1 MERGIYSA
9 ATGMLA
15 QQFVLDAVAS
25 NIANANTTGFKQ
37 DIPTFRALHE
47 MNLNRFSGAGQ
58 TQTSAVGRVGTGV
71 TFDAA
76 VIDLSQG
83 VLRPTGNPLDVAITG
98 DGYFA
103 VQTPQGERYT
113 RDGHFQM
120 EPDARGADGKAAAY
134 LATGSGQ
141 RVLGLKGPIVVPE
154 DGDIRIQPDGR
165 VLVNGV
171 EVDRLKVVR
180 PVDGMPVKEGGN
192 LVALRGQTE
201 AASARLATGT
211 LEASNVNPVRAM
223 VQMIVVQ
230 RAYESAQRAVTA
242 HDETLGKVINEAGK
256 V

>member
-15 QQFVLDAVAS
+15 QQFVLDAIAS

-47 MNLNRFSGAGQ
+47 MSLSRFSGAEP
-58 TQTSAVGRVGTGV
+58 SRAAPVGRVGTGV
-71 TFDAA
+71 TFDTT
-76 VIDLSQG
+76 VLDLSQG
-83 VLRPTGNPLDVAITG
+83 VLHPTGNPLDVAILG
-98 DGYFA
+98 EGYFS

-113 RDGHFQM
+113 RDGHFRL
-120 EPDARGADGKAAAY
+120 EPESRSADGKAAAY
-134 LATGSGQ
+134 LATDSGQ
-141 RVLGLKGPIVVPE
+141 RVLGLKGPIVVPQE
-154 DGDIRIQPDGR
+154 GDIRIQPDGR
-165 VLVNGV
+165 VLVNSV

-180 PVDGMPVKEGGN
+180 PVNGMPVKEGGN
-192 LVALRGQTE
+192 LVALRGPTE
-201 AASARLATGT
+201 AGSARLATGT
-211 LEASNVNPVRAM
+211 LEASNVHPVRAM